1 MVFRDKRL
9 VCQECG
15 KTFFFTVTEQR
26 RQAEQ
31 VGEENIKPPQLCSA
45 CRHPA
50 SSPAPARRQIQ
61 EPVEPE
67 QRMVPVQP
75 THPVEPEERTV
86 PVQPTHPVEP
96 EERTVPVQPT
106 HPVER
111 AQSRDRVEEPKP
123 RAKRAPIVEVDDF
136 PLVEQGIELKLIGA
150 VKWFNR
156 KKGYG
161 FVTMAGGDDVF
172 FHRSDVAGGQLSQIK
187 DGIQV
192 EFQVRRTD
200 KGMEA
205 FNVSLLPLG

>member
-50 SSPAPARRQIQ
+50 SSPAPARRQVQ
-61 EPVEPE
+61 E
-67 QRMVPVQP
+67 
-75 THPVEPEERTV
+75 
-86 PVQPTHPVEP
+86 PVEP

-136 PLVEQGIELKLIGA
+136 PLVEQGVELKLIGE

>member
-1 MVFRDKRL
+1 
-9 VCQECG
+9 
-15 KTFFFTVTEQR
+15 
-26 RQAEQ
+26 
-31 VGEENIKPPQLCSA
+31 
-45 CRHPA
+45 
-50 SSPAPARRQIQ
+50 
-61 EPVEPE
+61 
-67 QRMVPVQP
+67 
-75 THPVEPEERTV
+75 
-86 PVQPTHPVEP
+86 
-96 EERTVPVQPT
+96 
-106 HPVER
+106 VER

-136 PLVEQGIELKLIGA
+136 PLVEQGVELKLIGE